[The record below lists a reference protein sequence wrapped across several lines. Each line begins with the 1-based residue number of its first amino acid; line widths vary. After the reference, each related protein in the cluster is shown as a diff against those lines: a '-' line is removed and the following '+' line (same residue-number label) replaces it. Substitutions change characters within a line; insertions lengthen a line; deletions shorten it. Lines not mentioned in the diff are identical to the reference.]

1 MDWSGSF
8 AIVFLFYA
16 LFLCI
21 GPFWQLII
29 RFVQFRS
36 RRVGQCSTPS
46 TASTTWMILISLSR
60 VWYYTALP
68 SETKSR
74 IVISAALS
82 WKSVCGW
89 GELDRSISV
98 FVLIKYTAS
107 EDTLRGMRC
116 LLVCVCLHPIS
127 WGETWNRWDRRE
139 PFRHQWRSYGLQ
151 DERSL
156 VYSSIISCMCKL
168 WSTTGS
174 QWQRGAAG
182 MRNMLMKNQTL
193 IETYTQV
200 ADRGGERNR
209 WVVYRQRLRERDSE
223 ISLDSSSVLSSFGC
237 SLLWSVHTSI
247 HSFVCT
253 SSPESSV
260 SAVGWYS
267 CVSDKWP
274 HHLSCH
280 YKISST
286 EMDAS
291 QLRDV
296 IIFFG
301 GPGLC
306 SCG

>member
-8 AIVFLFYA
+8 AFVFLFHA
-16 LFLCI
+16 LFLCS

-46 TASTTWMILISLSR
+46 TASTAWMILISLSR

-89 GELDRSISV
+89 GELDRSRSV

-168 WSTTGS
+168 WSTTGNDNEELQAWEICWWKIKRWS
-174 QWQRGAAG
+174 RLTPKLRTEVEKGMGELFIDRDWEREIQKFLWTAVQSYRHSVAVCYGA
-182 MRNMLMKNQTL
+182 
-193 IETYTQV
+193 
-200 ADRGGERNR
+200 
-209 WVVYRQRLRERDSE
+209 
-223 ISLDSSSVLSSFGC
+223 
-237 SLLWSVHTSI
+237 SI
-247 HSFVCT
+247 HLYI
-253 SSPESSV
+253 PLSV
-260 SAVGWYS
+260 PV
-267 CVSDKWP
+267 V
-274 HHLSCH
+274 
-280 YKISST
+280 
-286 EMDAS
+286 
-291 QLRDV
+291 QRV
-296 IIFFG
+296 Q
-301 GPGLC
+301 
-306 SCG
+306 